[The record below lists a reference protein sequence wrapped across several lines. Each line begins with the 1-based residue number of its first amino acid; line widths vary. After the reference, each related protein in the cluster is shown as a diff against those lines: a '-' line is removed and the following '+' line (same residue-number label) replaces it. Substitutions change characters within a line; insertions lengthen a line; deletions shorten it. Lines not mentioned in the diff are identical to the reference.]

1 MNFHPTRLQT
11 MTLVALATVSIAIP
25 SVTAANGATWAT
37 WAQNSQS
44 KYLGGVKVV
53 TILPKV
59 SAHAGVA
66 PVISKPVGAAPKVLI
81 SKDIIVGKGKSALTT
96 STVKAQYVVMSWKTG
111 VVYQTS
117 WTSQPFE
124 APLSNLILGWQKGIP
139 GMKVGGR
146 RLFVIPPA
154 LAYGSQGAGNIPAN
168 ETLVFVVDLL
178 GVK

>member
-1 MNFHPTRLQT
+1 MKFQSTKARLAVIAVASLSVVAPTISVASAATAHPLGKAK
-11 MTLVALATVSIAIP
+11 MTT
-25 SVTAANGATWAT
+25 T
-37 WAQNSQS
+37 
-44 KYLGGVKVV
+44 
-53 TILPKV
+53 LPTV

-66 PVISKPVGAAPKVLI
+66 PVISKPSGPAPTTLI
-81 SKDIIVGKGKSALTT
+81 SKDVIVGKGKVAITS

-117 WTSQPFE
+117 WTAQPFE

-154 LAYGSQGAGNIPAN
+154 LAYGAQGAGNIPAN

>member
-11 MTLVALATVSIAIP
+11 MTLVALATASIAIP
-25 SVTAANGATWAT
+25 SVTAANGATWAK
-37 WAQNSQS
+37 NSQS
-44 KYLGGVKVV
+44 KYLGKVNVV
-53 TILPKV
+53 TTLPKV

-66 PVISKPVGAAPKVLI
+66 PVISKPVGPAPKVLI
-81 SKDIIVGKGKSALTT
+81 SKDIIVGKGKSALAT
-96 STVKAQYVVMSWKTG
+96 STVRAQYVVMSWKTG

-124 APLSNLILGWQKGIP
+124 APLSNLILGWKKGIP

>member
-1 MNFHPTRLQT
+1 MNFHPTKFRYSAV
-11 MTLVALATVSIAIP
+11 VALAAVMAIAPTI
-25 SVTAANGATWAT
+25 SGASGAGIQPLAKAKMTT
-37 WAQNSQS
+37 
-44 KYLGGVKVV
+44 
-53 TILPKV
+53 TLPKV

-66 PVISKPVGAAPKVLI
+66 PIISKPVGPAPTTLI
-81 SKDIIVGKGKSALTT
+81 TKDIIVGKGKAAVSS

-111 VVYQTS
+111 VTYQTS
-117 WTSQPFE
+117 WTSQPFA

-154 LAYGSQGAGNIPAN
+154 LAYGTQGAGNIPAN

>member
-1 MNFHPTRLQT
+1 MNFHHTRLQSIA
-11 MTLVALATVSIAIP
+11 LVALVTISIAIP
-25 SVTAANGATWAT
+25 SITVANA
-37 WAQNSQS
+37 SQS
-44 KYLGGVKVV
+44 IQSRSLGKVKV
-53 TILPKV
+53 TTTLPKV

-66 PVISKPVGAAPKVLI
+66 PVISKPVGPAPKVLI
-81 SKDIIVGKGKSALTT
+81 SKDIIVGKGKSALTS
-96 STVKAQYVVMSWKTG
+96 STVNAQYVVMSWKTG

-124 APLSNLILGWQKGIP
+124 APLSHLIVGWQKGIP

>member
-1 MNFHPTRLQT
+1 MNLKSTKVRVAIITLSTLSFLAPSISGASAASTHSLGKAKMTTKLPT
-11 MTLVALATVSIAIP
+11 
-25 SVTAANGATWAT
+25 
-37 WAQNSQS
+37 
-44 KYLGGVKVV
+44 
-53 TILPKV
+53 V

-66 PVISKPVGAAPKVLI
+66 PVISKPSGPAPTTLI
-81 SKDIIVGKGKSALTT
+81 TKDVIVGKGKAAITS

-117 WTSQPFE
+117 WTAQPFE

-146 RLFVIPPA
+146 RLFIIPPA
-154 LAYGSQGAGNIPAN
+154 LAYGAQGAGNIPAN

>member
-1 MNFHPTRLQT
+1 MNFYPTKFGYSAV
-11 MTLVALATVSIAIP
+11 VALATVIAIVP
-25 SVTAANGATWAT
+25 TISGASGAGIKSPAKAKMTT
-37 WAQNSQS
+37 
-44 KYLGGVKVV
+44 
-53 TILPKV
+53 TLPKV

-66 PVISKPVGAAPKVLI
+66 PIISKPVGPAPTTLI
-81 SKDIIVGKGKSALTT
+81 TKDIIVGKGKAAVSS

-111 VVYQTS
+111 VTYQTS
-117 WTSQPFE
+117 WKSQPFQ

>member
-1 MNFHPTRLQT
+1 MNFYPTKFRYST
-11 MTLVALATVSIAIP
+11 ALALAAVIAIVP
-25 SVTAANGATWAT
+25 SISSASGAGIQPLAKAKMTT
-37 WAQNSQS
+37 
-44 KYLGGVKVV
+44 
-53 TILPKV
+53 TLPKV

-66 PVISKPVGAAPKVLI
+66 PIISKPVGPAPTTLI
-81 SKDIIVGKGKSALTT
+81 SKDIIVGKGKVAVTS

-124 APLSNLILGWQKGIP
+124 APLSHLILGWQKGIP
-139 GMKVGGR
+139 GMKIGGR

-154 LAYGSQGAGNIPAN
+154 LAYGSTGQGNIPAN
-168 ETLVFVVDLL
+168 ETLLFVVDLL